1 VSHCVWLAL
10 VGSRKFI
17 LRIEKT
23 TRFDD
28 VDHDAGYE
36 YRGFNYVIRNEMD
49 EFHVRTYDGDLG
61 KATVVRP
68 TSMYKNC
75 SLRMLVDFLQSELG
89 TSSIS
94 VYKTEVGAYEELD
107 LNEVM
112 FKK

>member
-1 VSHCVWLAL
+1 VSHGVWLAL
-10 VGSRKFI
+10 VGSREFI

-36 YRGFNYVIRNEMD
+36 YRGFNYVIRNEVD
-49 EFHVRTYDGDLG
+49 EFHVRTYDGDPG

-68 TSMYKNC
+68 TSMYENC
-75 SLRMLVDFLQSELG
+75 NLRMLVDFLQSKLG
-89 TSSIS
+89 ASSIS
-94 VYKTEVGAYEELD
+94 VYKMEVGDYEEIDFNGLI
-107 LNEVM
+107 

>member
-1 VSHCVWLAL
+1 M
-10 VGSRKFI
+10 
-17 LRIEKT
+17 RIVNT

-68 TSMYKNC
+68 TSTYKNGC
-75 SLRMLVDFLQSELG
+75 LRMLVDFLQSVLNV
-89 TSSIS
+89 SSICL
-94 VYKTEVGAYEELD
+94 YKAEVGGYEEID
-107 LNEVM
+107 LNEFM
-112 FKK
+112 FKE

>member
-1 VSHCVWLAL
+1 M
-10 VGSRKFI
+10 
-17 LRIEKT
+17 RIVNT
-23 TRFDD
+23 TRFDN

-49 EFHVRTYDGDLG
+49 EFHVRTYDGDVG

-68 TSMYKNC
+68 NSMYKNC
-75 SLRMLVDFLQSELG
+75 NLRMLVDFLQSKLG

-107 LNEVM
+107 LNELM

>member
-1 VSHCVWLAL
+1 M
-10 VGSRKFI
+10 
-17 LRIEKT
+17 RIVNT

-68 TSMYKNC
+68 ISIYKNC
-75 SLRMLVDFLQSELG
+75 NLRTLISFLQAKLG
-89 TSSIS
+89 ASSIS
-94 VYKTEVGAYEELD
+94 IYRIEVGAYEEID
-107 LNEVM
+107 LERLT
-112 FKK
+112 FQK